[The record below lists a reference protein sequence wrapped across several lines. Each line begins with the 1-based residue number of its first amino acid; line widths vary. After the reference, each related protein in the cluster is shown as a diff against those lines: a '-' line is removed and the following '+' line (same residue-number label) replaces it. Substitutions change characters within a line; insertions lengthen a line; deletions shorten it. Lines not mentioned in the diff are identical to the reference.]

1 MAILTGIDNSPNM
14 IEKAKTSYPNNK
26 WIVADVSKYA
36 FSEKYDV
43 VFSKA
48 AIQWIPDHEN
58 LFNQLFKLINRGGIL
73 AIQVPRF
80 NEMPLS
86 NAIQKILSKE
96 EWKEFKKQ
104 CSEIFTYHDYKYY
117 YDLINKDYKSEDLW
131 QTEYVHILESQYSI
145 IEWMRST
152 GMKPY
157 LDLRNDEEKPQ
168 FEDEVL
174 LEIKYV
180 YPVQN
185 DGKVLFPFKRLFIIG
200 YK

>member
-1 MAILTGIDNSPNM
+1 
-14 IEKAKTSYPNNK
+14 
-26 WIVADVSKYA
+26 
-36 FSEKYDV
+36 
-43 VFSKA
+43 
-48 AIQWIPDHEN
+48 
-58 LFNQLFKLINRGGIL
+58 
-73 AIQVPRF
+73 
-80 NEMPLS
+80 MPLS